1 MKEETIDN
9 GFATEINRQSLTDL
23 ITNKISAIRI
33 QNFMTSTE
41 RDMAL
46 RNIRHHTRST
56 TYLWSSDF
64 SVIGTSVGEAHESPD
79 KEQSYFEQAPETN
92 RLLQDCVFPFGSPM
106 SRVGKMILDA
116 WEPGLKIAHRNGAS
130 FLPEIVR
137 HWRTGGGA
145 HPHIDQTVT
154 PLLRHLGLE
163 KRLGCNVYIDMPTEG
178 GSIEFWNRRFSDE
191 EYEAAKRAD
200 YGLDRDILGEPSLT
214 IRPYAPEMVL
224 FDASQP
230 HAVEPAR
237 GEGDRIVN
245 AAFFAF
251 GGYDKPLVQFA

>member
-1 MKEETIDN
+1 MESTTVKN
-9 GFATEINRQSLTDL
+9 GFATAITSQSLTDL

-33 QNFMTSTE
+33 ENFMMETE
-41 RDMAL
+41 RDIAL
-46 RNIRHHTRST
+46 RNIRYHTQNT
-56 TYLWSSDF
+56 TYLWASDF
-64 SVIGTSVGEAHESPD
+64 SVIGTSVGEAHESEE
-79 KEQSYFEQAPETN
+79 KERSYFAQAADTN
-92 RLLQDCVFPFGSPM
+92 RLLQNSVFPFGSPM
-106 SRVGKMILDA
+106 SRVGKMVLDA
-116 WEPGLKIAHRNGAS
+116 WAPGLKIAHRDDQT

-154 PLLRHLGLE
+154 PLLSHLGLQ
-163 KRLGCNVYIDMPTEG
+163 KRLGCNVYMDMPSEG
-178 GSIEFWNRRFSDE
+178 GSIEFWNRQFSDE

-200 YGLDRDILGEPSLT
+200 YGLDRDILGKPSLT
-214 IRPYAPEMVL
+214 IRPNAPEMVL

-237 GEGDRIVN
+237 GHGDRIVN